1 MSTPVIYQ
9 LLAGDHSFIAY
20 RPRLNKL
27 TGSVTATILLQ
38 RILWRYERNGREA
51 FYKFKEP
58 CEHRAYREGD
68 SWCEELGFTRHE
80 FDTARSKIA
89 EKCRKSEKDERLKE
103 RGIVYWTDGDRM
115 TWYDVNPERISDA
128 LMMLYSEGYEESG
141 DDSASQARIVDIR
154 RQAMQAAEEASPK
167 EAQAVLRGYIEN
179 IYGVELPYSR
189 VGAFKKFA
197 GSPVKAMK
205 LLFRYSGHALEGG
218 DPLAYIQ
225 AAEQKRWRGEEN
237 FDLPD
242 EPEHLETYDLEGV
255 KYYQSHGYDR
265 DNFKGAGI
273 DERGDRQFRYIDPD
287 KLGE

>member
-38 RILWRYERNGREA
+38 RILWRFERNGREP

-58 CEHRAYREGD
+58 CKHPAYRVGD
-68 SWCEELGFTRHE
+68 SWCEELGFSRAE
-80 FDTARSKIA
+80 FDSARSTIA
-89 EKCRKSEKDERLKE
+89 EKCRKKEKDEKLKE

-115 TWYDVNPERISDA
+115 TWYAVNPERIADA
-128 LMMLYSEGYEESG
+128 LMSLYDEGFEG
-141 DDSASQARIVDIR
+141 DDEPSSQARIVDIR
-154 RQAMQAAEEASPK
+154 RQAMKAAKEATPQ

-179 IYGVELPYSR
+179 IYGIELPYSR
-189 VGAFKKFA
+189 VGAFKKWA
-197 GSPVKAMK
+197 GGPVKAMK
-205 LLFRYSGHALEGG
+205 LLFRYSASALEEG

-225 AAEQKRWRGEEN
+225 AAEQRRWRGEEE

-242 EPEHLETYDLEGV
+242 EPEHLEAYDRQAV
-255 KYYQSHGYDR
+255 KYYKSHGYDE
-265 DNFKGAGI
+265 DDFKGAGI